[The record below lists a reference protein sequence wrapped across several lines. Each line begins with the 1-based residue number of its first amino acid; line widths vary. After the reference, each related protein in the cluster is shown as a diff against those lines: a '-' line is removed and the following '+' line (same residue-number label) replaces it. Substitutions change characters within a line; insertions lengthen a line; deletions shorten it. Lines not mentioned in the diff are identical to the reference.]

1 MKQNSYLLA
10 TVACGILFTA
20 CAASDEELG
29 DCDTV
34 TTTFQIGQ
42 AKLPRNHFQ
51 AVLAARD
58 FNGDHKTDSVLG
70 VATVAMVQLASEFDP
85 GPHTETH
92 LLASPWL
99 MQITE
104 CRSQVAAGSQ
114 TAGRTGSKANVTMHH
129 NGVSETSVAVRR
141 GAQYTIAA
149 DQAMF
154 PLTWLMDSMGSQ
166 DFATAPGWIATH
178 RAEIVINVQG
188 ITFSGRFAALVEP
201 TQARRLMLEPLV
213 AFLNQPER
221 SHVLRFALDT
231 DGDGTISR
239 DELQNHGSFIE
250 LTAPDILDEATGT
263 LSWTSVGF
271 EIAGKQIA
279 RE

>member
-10 TVACGILFTA
+10 TVACGVLFTA

-34 TTTFQIGQ
+34 TTTYQIGQ

-58 FNGDHKTDSVLG
+58 FNGDHKTDNVLG

-85 GPHTETH
+85 GPHTEAR

-99 MQITE
+99 LQITE
-104 CRSQVAAGSQ
+104 CSQAAVGSQ
-114 TAGRTGSKANVTMHH
+114 TAGRTGSKANVTMHY

-154 PLTWLMDSMGSQ
+154 PLTWLMDSMGSK

-188 ITFSGRFAALVEP
+188 TKFSGRFAALVEP
-201 TQARRLMLEPLV
+201 AEARSLMLEPLV
-213 AFLNQPER
+213 DFLNQPER
-221 SHVLRFALDT
+221 SRLLRIALDT
-231 DGDGTISR
+231 NGDGTISR
-239 DELQNHGSFIE
+239 DELQNHGSFTE
-250 LTAPDILDEATGT
+250 LTAPDIVDEDTGV

-271 EIAGKQIA
+271 EIAGEQIA